1 MRTNLS
7 KAEAIALYGS
17 VTKLA
22 RAIGRTH
29 SAVSMWNDDA
39 PTVRDSEGK
48 NSLSFKQMQKRKE
61 ALETKITLLNKR
73 SCAAGA
79 GRAAKRHGRAVE
91 GLAGWRAAARGDQAG
106 RARLAGRGC
115 VAGRP

>member
-39 PTVRDSEGK
+39 PIPNEHY
-48 NSLSFKQMQKRKE
+48 L
-61 ALETKITLLNKR
+61 ALRYQLRPDAFDEQGDLR
-73 SCAAGA
+73 SDVFGVEPAAGPA
-79 GRAAKRHGRAVE
+79 DDSDPD
-91 GLAGWRAAARGDQAG
+91 AARIVPVEEA
-106 RARLAGRGC
+106 
-115 VAGRP
+115 